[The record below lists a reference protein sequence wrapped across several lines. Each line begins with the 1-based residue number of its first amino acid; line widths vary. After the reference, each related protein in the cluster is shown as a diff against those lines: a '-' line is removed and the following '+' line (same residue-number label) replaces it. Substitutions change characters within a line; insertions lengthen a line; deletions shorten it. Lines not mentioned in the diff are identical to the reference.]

1 MKTKPVL
8 ILAALASILLS
19 SCASTGGGSASGV
32 KPYPRDT
39 CIVTGNKLG
48 SMGPVITQVHNG
60 QEVKFCCEPCTKK
73 FAANPAKYMAG
84 L

>member
-1 MKTKPVL
+1 MKTKPAL
-8 ILAALASILLS
+8 LLLAALGLLFN
-19 SCASTGGGSASGV
+19 SCASTGGTTAGGT

-48 SMGPVITQVHNG
+48 SMGPVITQVHQG
-60 QEVKFCCEPCTKK
+60 QEVKFCCAPCTKK
-73 FAANPAKYMAG
+73 FAANPGKYLAD